1 MFGSLNAE
9 GRTNAWYED
18 GHSHDEDAMVGLATQ
33 LVRVVGTRS
42 VQSCAG
48 CIADCYVELVGYQNA
63 DWGMAE
69 ACSKIEDVHIWVL
82 FMVS

>member
-18 GHSHDEDAMVGLATQ
+18 GHSHNEDATVGLATQ
-33 LVRVVGTRS
+33 LVRVVGTRN

-48 CIADCYVELVGYQNA
+48 YIADLVMLSWLDTGCRM
-63 DWGMAE
+63 GT
-69 ACSKIEDVHIWVL
+69 
-82 FMVS
+82 